1 MEVILVIIGIII
13 GVVIIALNIILFCK
27 IWGMCNDVDR
37 LTNYII
43 SERETEKK
51 RLKAAEKSTNSESA
65 DTPKSES
72 TSADTTTADETSATP
87 QGNQSNNIMAEVFTI
102 IMIFIILVAIIM
114 VINK

>member
-1 MEVILVIIGIII
+1 MEVLLVIIGIII
-13 GVVIIALNIILFCK
+13 GVVIIALNIILFFK

-72 TSADTTTADETSATP
+72 TSADTTTADETNATP
-87 QGNQSNNIMAEVFTI
+87 QGNQPNDIIAGVFTI
-102 IMIFIILVAIIM
+102 IMVIIIISVAIVM
-114 VINK
+114 VTM